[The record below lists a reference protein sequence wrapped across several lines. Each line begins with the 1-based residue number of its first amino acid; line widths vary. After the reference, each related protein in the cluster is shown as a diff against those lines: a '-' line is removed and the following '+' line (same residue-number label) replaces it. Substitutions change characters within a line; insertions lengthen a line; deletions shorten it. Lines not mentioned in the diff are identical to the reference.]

1 MSAVYYWFT
10 VKVVLFEISSQA
22 GKSNNCEPQQTLPP
36 RQGGDLQ
43 DVCGVPPQGP
53 SEEALQGGRWYR
65 CWQPGHSSEQ
75 QGGVLATSS
84 TEHQDSKG
92 IWETIPQLLSN
103 LCMGRDK
110 SEHPLLLRLRF
121 CF

>member
-1 MSAVYYWFT
+1 MGSTWMSFKQLSMSAVYFWST

-22 GKSNNCEPQQTLPP
+22 GKSYNCE
-36 RQGGDLQ
+36 
-43 DVCGVPPQGP
+43 
-53 SEEALQGGRWYR
+53 QGGRRHR

-92 IWETIPQLLSN
+92 IWETIP
-103 LCMGRDK
+103 
-110 SEHPLLLRLRF
+110 
-121 CF
+121 

>member
-1 MSAVYYWFT
+1 MFPRWSKSGHQVYFWST

-84 TEHQDSKG
+84 TEHRDSKG
-92 IWETIPQLLSN
+92 IWENYNDVYYWIFKNKQDLNMT
-103 LCMGRDK
+103 
-110 SEHPLLLRLRF
+110 
-121 CF
+121 